1 MASELNMM
9 TRDTTRQFNRSH
21 GSFELAFA
29 PVLMAV
35 IGLWVDHRVG
45 TTPLFIIVLAVFG
58 FVGVGIKL
66 FYAYRYEMAGHAEQL
81 RDLRNGKIDHI
92 VTDPG
97 AVGR

>member
-1 MASELNMM
+1 MASELNKM

-29 PVLMAV
+29 PVVLAL

-45 TTPLFIIVLAVFG
+45 TTPLFVIALALFG
-58 FVGVGIKL
+58 FGGVGIKIY
-66 FYAYRYEMAGHAEQL
+66 YAYRYEMAGHAEQL
-81 RDLRNGKIDHI
+81 EDLRNGKIDHM

-97 AVGR
+97 AVER